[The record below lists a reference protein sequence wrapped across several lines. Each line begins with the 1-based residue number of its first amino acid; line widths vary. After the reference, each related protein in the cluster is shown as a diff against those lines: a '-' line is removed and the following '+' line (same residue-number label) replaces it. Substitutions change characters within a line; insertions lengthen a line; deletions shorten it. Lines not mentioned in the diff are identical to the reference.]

1 MSNQFEVAKLKWRV
15 IETAVKFSIIVGA
28 LMFNS
33 QNFDKTEISALV
45 MIALGW
51 SGVEAVKQKATPT
64 E

>member
-1 MSNQFEVAKLKWRV
+1 MTNFEIAKLKWKV
-15 IETAVKFSIIVGA
+15 AETAVKFLIIVGA

-51 SGVEAVKQKATPT
+51 SGVEAVKQKTSGQD
-64 E
+64 